1 MSASDITAT
10 DLVAGAAAAV
20 VLDAEPAGRYFT
32 FDVAVTVAALSGL
45 EVWGKG
51 NRSGAWQPIATQAAD
66 FTSPTGLS
74 MSVVSDGTNG
84 PGSADATVTPA
95 GSTATIGVRC
105 DFWKYIQV
113 RAKSAGAAHVE
124 VSTGSKA

>member
-1 MSASDITAT
+1 MAQSDITAT

-20 VLDAEPAGRYFT
+20 ILDAEPAGRYFT
-32 FDVAVTVAALSGL
+32 FDVAVTVAALTGL

-51 NRSGAWQPIATQAAD
+51 NRSGQWQPIATQSSE
-66 FTSPTGLS
+66 FTNLSGLS
-74 MSVVSDGTNG
+74 MSVVSNG
-84 PGSADATVTPA
+84 SGSGSSDATVTPA
-95 GSTATIGVRC
+95 GSVATIGVRC

-124 VSTGSKA
+124 VTTGSKA